1 MRNIETVTAFT
12 RNSSGYGLTVREA
25 CIIVAVANV
34 CAYKE
39 SVGLPAETTQA
50 EINLVT
56 GMEMKST
63 ISRLKFWIEFKRKKT
78 GKIHKSY
85 YWLNAKGVV
94 TVRNLLKFQEL
105 DMKEVIK
112 TAAAMK

>member
-1 MRNIETVTAFT
+1 
-12 RNSSGYGLTVREA
+12 
-25 CIIVAVANV
+25 VAVANV

-39 SVGLPAETTQA
+39 TMGLPAEATQA
-50 EINLVT
+50 EINLIT

-63 ISRLKFWIEFKRKKT
+63 ISRLKFWIEFKRKKV
-78 GKIHKSY
+78 GNIHKSH
-85 YWLNAKGVV
+85 YWLNAKGIV